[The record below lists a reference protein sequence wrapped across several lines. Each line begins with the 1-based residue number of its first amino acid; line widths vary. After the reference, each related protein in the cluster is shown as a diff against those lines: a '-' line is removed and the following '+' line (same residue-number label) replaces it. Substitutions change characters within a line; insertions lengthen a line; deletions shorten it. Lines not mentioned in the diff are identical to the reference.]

1 MFFTLTRFGILE
13 MLSDLQL
20 SIYSPFT
27 TDISRI
33 FFKKA
38 IQNRELKLIT
48 EGNREKKK
56 NHKEIN

>member
-1 MFFTLTRFGILE
+1 MLTRYGISE

-20 SIYSPFT
+20 SICSPFT

-33 FFKKA
+33 FFKKV

-48 EGNREKKK
+48 EGNRQ
-56 NHKEIN
+56 

>member
-1 MFFTLTRFGILE
+1 MLTRYGISE

-20 SIYSPFT
+20 SICSPFT

-33 FFKKA
+33 FFKKV

-48 EGNREKKK
+48 EGNRQKKK